1 MRISDAER
9 SFFINSE
16 EIRKLIINIS
26 ALNDIK
32 LETIRDFLEET
43 LTSRKTEKAL
53 LIVTAHQYDTLS
65 FLNKK
70 LSLGV

>member
-1 MRISDAER
+1 MRISDGER
-9 SFFINSE
+9 SFFVNSE
-16 EIRKLIINIS
+16 EIRNLIINIS
-26 ALNDIK
+26 ALNNLK

-53 LIVTAHQYDTLS
+53 LIVTAHEYDTLS

-70 LSLGV
+70 LSHGV